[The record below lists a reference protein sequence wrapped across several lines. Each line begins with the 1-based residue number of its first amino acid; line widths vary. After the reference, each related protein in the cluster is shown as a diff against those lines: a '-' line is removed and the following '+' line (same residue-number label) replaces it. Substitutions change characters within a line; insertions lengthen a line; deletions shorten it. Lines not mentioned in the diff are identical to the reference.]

1 MKEYYSE
8 RSFREKLQQMARTAG
23 IQVVY
28 SALLLYF
35 IMKDEQVSVR
45 TKVMITAA
53 LGYFIF
59 PADAIPDL
67 FPLMGFTDDL
77 SVLIFALSQI
87 RNNLTQEIREKA
99 RVQLLNWFSKIDESE
114 IERLHSEIL

>member
-1 MKEYYSE
+1 
-8 RSFREKLQQMARTAG
+8 MARTAG
-23 IQVVY
+23 VRVVY

-35 IMKDEQVSVR
+35 IMKDEHVSVR
-45 TKVMITAA
+45 TKVLIAAA

-77 SVLIFALSQI
+77 GVLIFALSQI
-87 RNNLTQEIREKA
+87 RNNLTPEIREKA
-99 RVQLLNWFSKIDESE
+99 GTQLLNWFSKIDESE
-114 IERLHSEIL
+114 IEKLHSKIL